1 MKKMKFFNLEWIK
14 GDILDI
20 EYDRRQK
27 EYDNYIHSIKNST
40 NIIIRHFCD
49 INFNDAKIVNI
60 NHKNKNLFVKFYI
73 GDLQN
78 GYYELNVNFIVS
90 KNFSLHKNIT
100 KKEIITSEVIY
111 ENKIFYFLF
120 ILNNFK
126 EHCIDFLD
134 IKDLKFHKIKENLYL
149 NLNKEK
155 L

>member
-49 INFNDAKIVNI
+49 INFNDAKIVKI
-60 NHKNKNLFVKFYI
+60 NNKNKNLFVKFYI

>member
-1 MKKMKFFNLEWIK
+1 MKFFNLEWIK

-20 EYDRRQK
+20 EYDKRQK

-49 INFNDAKIVNI
+49 INFNDAKIVKI
-60 NHKNKNLFVKFYI
+60 NNKNKSLFVKFYI

-90 KNFSLHKNIT
+90 KDFSLHKNIT

-120 ILNNFK
+120 ILNDFK
-126 EHCIDFLD
+126 EYCIEFLD

>member
-20 EYDRRQK
+20 EYDKRQK

-49 INFNDAKIVNI
+49 INFNDAKIVKI
-60 NHKNKNLFVKFYI
+60 NNKNKSLFVKFYI

-90 KNFSLHKNIT
+90 KDFSLHKNIT

-120 ILNNFK
+120 ILNDFK
-126 EHCIDFLD
+126 EYCIEFLD